1 VRQLLAIAAG
11 GSAGALLRFWVST
24 ATYAVVGR
32 DFPFGTLAVNV
43 AGCLAMGALYE
54 LLLDRVTFGVE
65 LRAGLLIG
73 LLGAFTTFSTF
84 SLETLALIEQ
94 GEPVKAL
101 ANIVTSVVLCLGA
114 VWLGVLIGRQ
124 L

>member
-1 VRQLLAIAAG
+1 VAIAVG

-24 ATYAVVGR
+24 ATYAIAGR
-32 DFPFGTLAVNV
+32 DFPYGTLVANL
-43 AGCLAMGALYE
+43 AGCLAMGVLYE

-101 ANIVTSVVLCLGA
+101 ANIVMSVALCLGA
-114 VWLGVLIGRQ
+114 VWLGLLIGRQ